1 MKTTNLVWR
10 ILLYAILFPALL
22 ASYLF
27 FAFLAAIVP
36 TTPVRERVA
45 FTLENGD
52 FVLDYPRE
60 GILDD
65 KCRVDNFTDALILSQ
80 AYYID
85 NDNYGRSMLLV
96 PYASAEPG
104 NVNIMTENLRRLVKG
119 ESGVVEKNYPRYWHG
134 SAFMMRFLLQFSDY
148 LHMRLFFYVLSSML
162 LVVVLIL
169 MTRKTSV
176 YVSLSC
182 LLSLLVVNVFVTQF
196 SIQFMP
202 VLLITLSATAL
213 ACSKRIDKPVVFFVV
228 GSLTAFFDLLTTP
241 LLTVGIPM
249 AVMLVAL
256 YRRQPDSSWLSG
268 FMLML
273 KTGFAWFL
281 GFALTWF
288 SKWVIA
294 TLFTDEN
301 VILDGFNAF
310 LYRSG
315 GIEDFTRAEAVSINF
330 DMLPLTFLVVL
341 LSVLVV
347 MAVVRFNKSGWKVSV
362 LLLIIACMPY
372 LWYLLAA
379 NHSYQHWWFTY
390 RLQAVTVLS
399 LLLAVGS
406 IVDWRRWREL
416 LSKVSCKSKLI
427 EDQ

>member
-1 MKTTNLVWR
+1 MKTSNTARR
-10 ILLYAILFPALL
+10 ILLYVILFLALL

-27 FAFLAAIVP
+27 FAFLAALVP
-36 TTPVRERVA
+36 TTPVRERIA
-45 FTLENGD
+45 FTLESGD
-52 FVLDYPRE
+52 LVRDYPQEGVLDDR
-60 GILDD
+60 
-65 KCRVDNFTDALILSQ
+65 CRMDNFTDALILSQ

-104 NVNIMTENLRRLVKG
+104 NVNVITENLRRLVKG

-134 SAFMMRFLLQFSDY
+134 SAFLMRFLLQFSDY
-148 LHMRLFFYVLSSML
+148 LHLRLFFYVLSSL
-162 LVVVLIL
+162 LLFVVLIR
-169 MTRKTSV
+169 MVRKISV
-176 YVSLSC
+176 YASLAC
-182 LLSLLVVNVFVTQF
+182 LLSLLVVNVFVAQF

-213 ACSKRIDKPVVFFVV
+213 VCSQRVDKPILFFVV

-241 LLTVGIPM
+241 LLTVGIPL
-249 AVMLVAL
+249 AIMLVAL
-256 YRRQPDSSWLSG
+256 YKEQPNFGWLSG
-268 FMLML
+268 FVLML
-273 KTGFAWFL
+273 KTGLAWFM

-315 GIEDFTRAEAVSINF
+315 GIEDFTRADAVSSNF
-330 DMLPLTFLVVL
+330 YMLPLTFLAVL

-347 MAVVRFNKSGWKVSV
+347 MALVRFNKSGWKVSV
-362 LLLIIACMPY
+362 LLLILAPMPY

-379 NHSYQHWWFTY
+379 NHSYLHWWFTY

-406 IVDWRRWREL
+406 MVDWQRWREL
-416 LSKVSCKSKLI
+416 LLKVSSKRKLT
-427 EDQ
+427 ENQ